1 MPRPVKYRCVESIPQ
16 ATFFQPMG
24 APSGSCEEVGAM
36 RMEGGNAGAALGEKR
51 PKDRRNSNACSSH
64 EHSLSP

>member
-1 MPRPVKYRCVESIPQ
+1 MPRSVKYRCVESIPQ

-24 APSGSCEEVGAM
+24 APSGTCEEVEAI
-36 RMEGGNAGAALGEKR
+36 RMEGSNAGAALGGKC
-51 PKDRRNSNACSSH
+51 PKERRNSNARSSR